1 MPWVLQSHKDLIQNH
16 LLGCFPHP
24 GVLLGPPLLPGPW
37 ALIPGPPPLPGPSAP
52 TSGSSLVLP
61 LPAPSALTS
70 PRWVGSVSPE
80 LTILPEAAA
89 PAALLTGV
97 LRVVLEELGPQPLR
111 LL

>member
-1 MPWVLQSHKDLIQNH
+1 ML
-16 LLGCFPHP
+16 P

-37 ALIPGPPPLPGPSAP
+37 IMTRDPPPLPGPSAP
-52 TSGSSLVLP
+52 TSGASLVLP
-61 LPAPSALTS
+61 LPAPHAPTSPPWAQSALS
-70 PRWVGSVSPE
+70 S

-89 PAALLTGV
+89 PAALLARV